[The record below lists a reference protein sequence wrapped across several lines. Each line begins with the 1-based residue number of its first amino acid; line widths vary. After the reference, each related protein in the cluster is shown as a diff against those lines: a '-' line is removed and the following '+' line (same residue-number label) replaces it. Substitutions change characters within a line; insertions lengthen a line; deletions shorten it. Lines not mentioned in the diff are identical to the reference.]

1 VSFNETLGIEV
12 VDEKGKTC
20 GSTLTY
26 AYFVSFIF
34 FCSFLVKIL
43 LKSNLRLNLVRSH
56 LESKKTTSEAEMGVI
71 RMTVRCQG
79 TLTVLLTS
87 WLR

>member
-1 VSFNETLGIEV
+1 LQVSFNETLGIEV

-43 LKSNLRLNLVRSH
+43 LKSNLRSNLVRSH
-56 LESKKTTSEAEMGVI
+56 LESKKTTSEAPMGVI
-71 RMTVRCQG
+71 IKRPCHKNNCEMSGNTN
-79 TLTVLLTS
+79 
-87 WLR
+87 